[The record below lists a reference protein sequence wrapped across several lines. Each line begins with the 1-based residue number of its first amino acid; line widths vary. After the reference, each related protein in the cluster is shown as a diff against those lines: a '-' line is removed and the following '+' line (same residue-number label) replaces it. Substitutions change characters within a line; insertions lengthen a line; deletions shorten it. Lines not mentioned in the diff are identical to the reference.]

1 MIAGYHNPGVD
12 DQRLGRA
19 IRALRLRHG
28 WRQVDV
34 GAAAGLSPA
43 VVSRME
49 RGHCETLSVRAIR
62 SVAAALDARVELD
75 LRWRGGQLDR
85 LLDERHAALQ
95 ETVARRL
102 AATGAWQFVAEA
114 SFSEYGERGSIDI
127 FAWHPQRRALL
138 VVELKTEMGDQQALL
153 ATMDRKGRLA
163 PKVARDRG
171 WIPVSDVGRWL
182 VFEERGGNRRQV
194 ARHAAV
200 LRNAF
205 PHQGR
210 DVAAWLADPVG
221 PIRALSFLPISTG
234 GKSKRPRS

>member
-1 MIAGYHNPGVD
+1 
-12 DQRLGRA
+12 
-19 IRALRLRHG
+19 
-28 WRQVDV
+28 
-34 GAAAGLSPA
+34 
-43 VVSRME
+43 ME
-49 RGHCETLSVRAIR
+49 RGHCGTLSVLAIR
-62 SVAAALDARVELD
+62 SVAAAVDARVELD

-102 AATGAWQFVAEA
+102 VTTGAWQFVAEA

-127 FAWHPQRRALL
+127 FAWHPQRKALL

-153 ATMDRKGRLA
+153 ATIDRKRRLA
-163 PKVARDRG
+163 PKLARDRG
-171 WIPVSDVGRWL
+171 WTPVGDLGSWL

-194 ARHAAV
+194 ARHLTV

-210 DVAAWLADPVG
+210 DVAGWLADPVG
-221 PIRALSFLPISTG
+221 PIRALSFLPICTR
-234 GKSKRPRS
+234 GKPSRPLS